1 MNAEELK
8 RLIEKYYS
16 GESTAEEEK
25 TLRDY
30 FTQNDVPDGYEA
42 EKMIF
47 SYYRKTANM
56 VEPSIDFESRILA
69 GIDASEN
76 TGVSWKFRKF
86 LLPLLTAAAGILLL
100 AGSYFFFV
108 SRHAS
113 GDTFSDPDLAYA
125 ETLKILRDVS
135 AQLNYGSQ
143 VLEPVGKI
151 NEVTKKSFKAIN
163 NSTRIVGKSL
173 KNLDYL
179 ENAAEI
185 SHFPVEKN
193 ANK

>member
-1 MNAEELK
+1 MNEEELK
-8 RLIEKYYS
+8 GLIEKYYS
-16 GESTAEEEK
+16 GESTEEEEK

-30 FTQNDVPDGYEA
+30 FTQTSVPEGYET
-42 EKMIF
+42 ERLIF
-47 SYYRKTANM
+47 SYYKETAKM
-56 VEPSIDFESRILA
+56 PEPSIDLESRILTRL
-69 GIDASEN
+69 DASEN
-76 TGVSWKFRKF
+76 AAVSGKFRKF

-151 NEVTKKSFKAIN
+151 NEVTKKSFKTIN
-163 NSTRIVGKSL
+163 NSTRIVEKSL